1 MAFDFMPSLRRCPW
15 SQIDPETMMMVSW
28 FTDWRDY
35 KILPF
40 GGASLSEEPAFVYA
54 VIHHAST
61 VIREIETERAKKQR
75 AELDR
80 SMKKGRRHG

>member
-1 MAFDFMPSLRRCPW
+1 MPSLRRCPW

-35 KILPF
+35 KVLPF
-40 GGASLSEEPAFVYA
+40 GGAGLIDEPAFVYEA
-54 VIHHAST
+54 IHHAST
-61 VIREIETERAKKQR
+61 VIRGIEAEQAKKQR
-75 AELDR
+75 AELER